1 MSPYDYIILR
11 QTLLRFFQGKN
22 VKVSIFIQDNM
33 QSSSGV
39 IYLPMND
46 TAPPAVKKP
55 GSVSYFNSSG
65 NIIKETQINL
75 KLSSVYQEN
84 KNIERVNI
92 FTTEQGGNIYLT
104 ERKGKEQDVLGK
116 NVENFSEE
124 KKLINKKDESKI
136 SQIKDEIIN
145 SSKSSISENKI
156 QNSVSN
162 KQVVNQTSSYLND
175 THKRKENI
183 ESVKREFGHLADLL
197 GTNPVKQDESQI
209 FKLDLFNKTYNYKNN
224 QNVDVNS
231 DFNNNDNEDYIEIER
246 EQGDNLQKIKG
257 MFDDINLNKFDEDE
271 DDLLDLMDMAANN

>member
-1 MSPYDYIILR
+1 
-11 QTLLRFFQGKN
+11 
-22 VKVSIFIQDNM
+22 
-33 QSSSGV
+33 
-39 IYLPMND
+39 
-46 TAPPAVKKP
+46 
-55 GSVSYFNSSG
+55 
-65 NIIKETQINL
+65 L

>member
-55 GSVSYFNSSG
+55 GSVSYYNSSG

-104 ERKGKEQDVLGK
+104 ERKGKEQDALGK

-145 SSKSSISENKI
+145 SSN
-156 QNSVSN
+156 
-162 KQVVNQTSSYLND
+162 
-175 THKRKENI
+175 
-183 ESVKREFGHLADLL
+183 
-197 GTNPVKQDESQI
+197 
-209 FKLDLFNKTYNYKNN
+209 NKT
-224 QNVDVNS
+224 
-231 DFNNNDNEDYIEIER
+231 
-246 EQGDNLQKIKG
+246 
-257 MFDDINLNKFDEDE
+257 
-271 DDLLDLMDMAANN
+271 